1 MLQTF
6 TMTILKK
13 AVLLSSVSML
23 AICNG
28 SEAQLLK
35 KLKEK
40 VNTAV
45 NSALPGNESST
56 NSNSSSSNSSGQA
69 QSSAPSGSPVNKTG
83 GGLTNTTPPDVN
95 QQIADAEK
103 SQKAGNYS
111 DARYSIQQA
120 LMSIEIQIGKE
131 ILTSLPASVDGLPK
145 DTTQNK
151 VMSTSWGWN
160 NLSIQSVYRKD
171 DKQMTVTIGNNAA
184 YSGFV
189 NLYFNS
195 AYSQTVSNEKDQNV
209 KQTKLKGYKALITY
223 DESKGYTLMVP
234 LGQSSLIVWEFIN
247 FPTEQE
253 VMTAAGAFDIDG
265 IKKMLG
271 EQ

>member
-1 MLQTF
+1 MLL
-6 TMTILKK
+6 LKK
-13 AVLLSSVSML
+13 TLGLSVVFLLF
-23 AICNG
+23 NFYQ

-40 VNTAV
+40 VNSAV
-45 NSALPGNESST
+45 NATGNGD
-56 NSNSSSSNSSGQA
+56 NSSNSSTT
-69 QSSAPSGSPVNKTG
+69 SSGNTSSSSQGPSGSPVNKTG

-103 SQKAGNYS
+103 SQKDGKYS
-111 DARYSIQQA
+111 DARYAIQQA
-120 LMSIEIQIGKE
+120 LMSIEIQIGKQ
-131 ILTSLPASVDGLPK
+131 ILASLPATVDGLDK

-151 VMSTSWGWN
+151 VMSTQWGWN
-160 NLSIQSVYRKD
+160 NLSIQSVYRKG
-171 DKQMTVTIGNNAA
+171 DKQMTITIGNNAA

-234 LGQSSLIVWEFIN
+234 LGQSSLVVWECIN
-247 FPTEQE
+247 FATEQE
-253 VMTAAGAFDIDG
+253 VMNAAGTFDIDA

>member
-1 MLQTF
+1 MLL
-6 TMTILKK
+6 LKK
-13 AVLLSSVSML
+13 TLGLSVVFLLF
-23 AICNG
+23 NFYQ

-40 VNTAV
+40 VNSAV
-45 NSALPGNESST
+45 NATGNGD
-56 NSNSSSSNSSGQA
+56 NSSNSSTT
-69 QSSAPSGSPVNKTG
+69 SSGNTSSSSQGPSGSPVNKTG

-103 SQKAGNYS
+103 SQKDGKYS
-111 DARYSIQQA
+111 DARYAIQQA
-120 LMSIEIQIGKE
+120 LMSIEIQIGKQ
-131 ILTSLPASVDGLPK
+131 ILASLPATVDGLDK

-151 VMSTSWGWN
+151 VMSTQWGWN
-160 NLSIQSVYRKD
+160 NLSIQSVYRKGE
-171 DKQMTVTIGNNAA
+171 KQMTITIGNNAA

-234 LGQSSLIVWEFIN
+234 LGQSSLVVWECIN
-247 FPTEQE
+247 FATEQE
-253 VMTAAGAFDIDG
+253 VMNAAGTFDIDA